1 MELRHLRYFLAV
13 ADAAHFTKAAQKL
26 WVSQPTLSQQIKQL
40 EDELGTPLF
49 HRGSGGVQ
57 LTASGEKFRPYAE
70 RALREMEAAVVALGE
85 AEELTG
91 ESLKVGALETTGDYL
106 LPEVVARAVSESKLQ
121 ISVEILPALELQW
134 AVARSELDLAIGA
147 LPVASVVAEP
157 LFDEELALWTPP
169 QHRLANV
176 GRARLAELEGVG
188 VFCLS
193 EPSSLR
199 AILDDGTSRAGIAL
213 RILAEFP
220 SADAVLRAAT
230 AAGAPAILPAPM
242 LQLQMQEAL
251 ALGWQIVALT
261 NPRPRRT
268 IALIRRKGRE
278 ENPALR
284 TFVAHLNGTVGGL
297 LKPEA

>member
-70 RALREMEAAVVALGE
+70 RALREMEAAVVALGQ
-85 AEELTG
+85 AEELPG
-91 ESLKVGALETTGDYL
+91 ERLKVGALETTGDYL

-121 ISVEILPALELQW
+121 IAVETLPALELQW
-134 AVARSELDLAIGA
+134 AVTRNELDLAIGTVPA
-147 LPVASVVAEP
+147 ASVVAEP
-157 LFDEELALWTPP
+157 LFDEDLVLWAPP
-169 QHRLANV
+169 QHRLTAAR
-176 GRARLAELEGVG
+176 RARLAELEGVG

-193 EPSSLR
+193 LPSSLR
-199 AILDDGTSRAGIAL
+199 ALLDDGATRAGIEL
-213 RILAEFP
+213 RVLAEFS
-220 SADAVLRAAT
+220 SAEAVLRAA
-230 AAGAPAILPAPM
+230 AAAQLPAILPAPM
-242 LQLQMQEAL
+242 IQLHAGYV
-251 ALGWQIVALT
+251 ASSDWHAVALT
-261 NPRPRRT
+261 NPRPHRT
-268 IALIRRKGRE
+268 IALLRRKGRE

-284 TFVAHLNGTVGGL
+284 AFVAHLNGVVGGL
-297 LKPEA
+297 LKPE